1 MGEVVLFLT
10 SLMSTV
16 YSTCKKNKK
25 TTENTPESEYNLSS
39 GTEPQTADQT
49 MLQLRG
55 TYPLVKSPGSTTR
68 VSGTI
73 SLHAYVHL
81 PLPVQSQSP
90 PEKGNDTESIS
101 PLNLSNIS
109 NSSLIFNNENKPLP
123 LECLSTSFMSS
134 DMSSESEGNLPIQT
148 ISPVKSRASRIARV
162 ARRLDD
168 ITQSFEEYQPSISIS
183 AATSHQF
190 LKYNSLGKETDTFKT
205 LAEYRA

>member
-16 YSTCKKNKK
+16 YSTCKKIKK
-25 TTENTPESEYNLSS
+25 TENTPESEYNLSS

-55 TYPLVKSPGSTTR
+55 TYPLVKSLGSTTR
-68 VSGTI
+68 VSGSI

-81 PLPVQSQSP
+81 PLPVQSP
-90 PEKGNDTESIS
+90 PEKGNETESIS

-123 LECLSTSFMSS
+123 LECLSTSYMSS
-134 DMSSESEGNLPIQT
+134 DMSSESEANLPVQQS

-168 ITQSFEEYQPSISIS
+168 ITQSFEEYQPSISI
-183 AATSHQF
+183 AAAAPHQF
-190 LKYNSLGKETDTFKT
+190 LKYNILSKETEDHT
-205 LAEYRA
+205 LETLTEYRA